1 MTLSIVSSLKL
12 FLKFIHFTL
21 IGIVINNEVL
31 KLKLLAVTG
40 DLPALKSILNFVAHN
55 GYFACYFCYIRG
67 IHRGRKRQ
75 YPYQESIE
83 MRTPHRFAQDSL
95 AASLSKRNEKGHLGV
110 SIIANFLDI
119 QLPRSII
126 IDYAHSSLL
135 RHSKAMFVKLYSSLC
150 PIDRKAIDDALI
162 SQRFPH
168 FFHRKMISLQDL
180 SFIKATEVRN
190 ILFYGFL
197 PAFHRL
203 LSPDVLA
210 HFALFICGLRL
221 LHGRAIFGD
230 ETANIANK
238 LITRYYKDFSNYY
251 DGLENLVFASP
262 HSFCRSI

>member
-31 KLKLLAVTG
+31 KLKLLALTG

-83 MRTPHRFAQDSL
+83 IRTPHRFAQGSL
-95 AASLSKRNEKGHLGV
+95 AASLSKRNEGHLGV

-126 IDYAHSSLL
+126 IDYAH
-135 RHSKAMFVKLYSSLC
+135 
-150 PIDRKAIDDALI
+150 
-162 SQRFPH
+162 
-168 FFHRKMISLQDL
+168 
-180 SFIKATEVRN
+180 
-190 ILFYGFL
+190 
-197 PAFHRL
+197 
-203 LSPDVLA
+203 
-210 HFALFICGLRL
+210 
-221 LHGRAIFGD
+221 
-230 ETANIANK
+230 
-238 LITRYYKDFSNYY
+238 
-251 DGLENLVFASP
+251 
-262 HSFCRSI
+262 